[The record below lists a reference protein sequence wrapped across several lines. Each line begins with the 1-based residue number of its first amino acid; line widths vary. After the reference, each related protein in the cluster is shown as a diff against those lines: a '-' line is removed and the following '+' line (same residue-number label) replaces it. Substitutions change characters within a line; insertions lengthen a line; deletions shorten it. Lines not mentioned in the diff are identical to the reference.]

1 MWGNNPFMCRI
12 LVLISQ
18 ETETESIKEEESLAS
33 TCQGDYKVHT
43 HICPCAKNN
52 AWADLINQSR
62 TEL

>member
-12 LVLISQ
+12 LVLIFQ
-18 ETETESIKEEESLAS
+18 EMETESIREEESLAS

-43 HICPCAKNN
+43 QICPDAKTN